1 MSKWSFAVETITLTG
16 VLDAANFTDSGYM
29 GLTGPSANTTQR
41 RDIYEVYM
49 GGLATAS
56 APTPAVLGF
65 DSTIQITPTALTT
78 AQSNSPLDTATA
90 AFAAPQIAFVASST
104 KPQRSATLAKFAL
117 GFNAFGGIVR
127 WNASPGSELKC
138 IGAAANLG
146 EVSLSA
152 YTGGTPGL
160 MNAHLLYEMY

>member
-16 VLDAANFTDSGYM
+16 VLDTANFTDSGYM
-29 GLTGPSANTTQR
+29 GLTGPLANTTQR

-49 GGLATAS
+49 GGLAGAS
-56 APTPAVLGF
+56 SPTPAVLGF
-65 DSTIQITPTALTT
+65 DSTIGATFTALTT
-78 AQSNSPLDTATA
+78 AQSNSPLDTASA
-90 AFAAPQIAFVASST
+90 AFAAPQVAFVATTT
-104 KPQRSATLAKFAL
+104 KPQRAATLAKLVLA
-117 GFNAFGGIVR
+117 FNAFGGIVR
-127 WNASPGSELKC
+127 WVASPGSEMKC

-160 MNAHLLYEMY
+160 MMAHILYEMF

>member
-1 MSKWSFAVETITLTG
+1 MAFETITLTG

-29 GLTGPSANTTQR
+29 GLTGPLANTTQR

-49 GGLATAS
+49 GGMAGAS
-56 APTPAVLGF
+56 TPTPAVLGI
-65 DSTIQITPTALTT
+65 DSVIGATFTALTT
-78 AQSNSPLDTATA
+78 GQSNSPLDPAVA
-90 AFAAPQIAFVASST
+90 ALAAPQVAFCTTTT
-104 KPQRSATLAKFAL
+104 KPQRSATLAKLAL

-127 WNASPGSELKC
+127 WNASPGSELRM

-146 EVSLSA
+146 EASLSC

-160 MNAHLLYEMY
+160 MNAHILYEQY